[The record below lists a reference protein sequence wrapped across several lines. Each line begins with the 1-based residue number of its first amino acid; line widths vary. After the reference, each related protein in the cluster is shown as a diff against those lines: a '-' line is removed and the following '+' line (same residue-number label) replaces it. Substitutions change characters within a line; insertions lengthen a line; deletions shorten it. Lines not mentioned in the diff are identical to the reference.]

1 METRISSV
9 EVARF
14 MAAMMVALGHFTF
27 LANEG
32 SSFLHFAYVA
42 VEFFLMLSG
51 FFMMCEVTKK
61 QKDGKAI
68 PSCDALFYALRKVVK
83 IWGIYVVALTFMFV
97 VRVMTSDGMSMQ
109 EILGELYHFK
119 WEYLMI
125 HMAGY
130 NPSPAFDVDYLLPPA
145 WYMSAMVIATVPA
158 YFLAAK
164 FQKTYSGLIA
174 PFPLV

>member
-51 FFMMCEVTKK
+51 FFMMCEVTKNRRLER
-61 QKDGKAI
+61 QFH
-68 PSCDALFYALRKVVK
+68 PVMHC
-83 IWGIYVVALTFMFV
+83 FMHFE
-97 VRVMTSDGMSMQ
+97 RWLKFGESM
-109 EILGELYHFK
+109 
-119 WEYLMI
+119 W
-125 HMAGY
+125 
-130 NPSPAFDVDYLLPPA
+130 LP
-145 WYMSAMVIATVPA
+145 
-158 YFLAAK
+158 
-164 FQKTYSGLIA
+164 
-174 PFPLV
+174 